1 MHAILININIAK
13 KQATK
18 FYLKQLFKLGSG
30 NLCYLIISWHKR
42 APKDAAQ
49 RYNPYFI
56 FKLSRFMPRLPITN
70 LSYVSY
76 VERFREVG
84 LLGREVAGETAN
96 LCLKYDYNDRSKVPF
111 YTLLISNSFCKY
123 ILLVC

>member
-1 MHAILININIAK
+1 MQHK
-13 KQATK
+13 E
-18 FYLKQLFKLGSG
+18 
-30 NLCYLIISWHKR
+30 IIHT
-42 APKDAAQ
+42 
-49 RYNPYFI
+49 FI

-96 LCLKYDYNDRSKVPF
+96 LCLKYDYNDRCKVPF
-111 YTLLISNSFCKY
+111 YTLLISNYFCKY